1 MTDQSI
7 LEIALEYIER
17 GWNPVPI
24 PFREKGPTGNG
35 WQARV
40 ITADTAPQ
48 FFNGGPL
55 NIGVILGPTSSGLTD
70 IDLDCPEAIALAPY
84 ILPATD
90 AVFGRQS
97 KPASHFL
104 YTTALAGVVNK
115 AAQRFK
121 DPMPNAMMVE
131 LRVGGAKGA
140 QTVFP
145 GSIHESGEA
154 IIWVKNGE
162 PAAVDSEELQRR
174 VRELAAYCLI
184 VRHWPAPGSG
194 GGHDAGLV
202 LGGFLA
208 RLGRSADETK
218 HIAEIITSV
227 AGDPKAANRVE
238 AAVDAAQAHAGGK
251 TSRGL
256 PALCEMVGEREGK
269 KIAEWLGYRDTPQPQ
284 IDERRAGL
292 PQLHIDAADL
302 TATAK
307 QLAKMIAERE
317 DFLFNGNWPVRLI
330 SEAGDMPHAIE
341 VTKESVRVLAHEIC
355 NPVVV
360 TKRGPRPV
368 SLGNDVAVLYLN
380 GLAGRWG
387 LKPFRGITTTPIL
400 AEDGS
405 IRSASGYDST
415 TGLWCHNIPTLSVPD
430 TPSEEDAKAAL
441 ARIRHAF
448 CTFPFADGERIP
460 DSVLEVEVIDPSKPA
475 GLDESSFAVA
485 LLTAVCRPCLELAPG
500 FLCEAPS
507 FSGAGT
513 GKGMLVKAIC
523 IIASGAPPSAFTS
536 GHDADE
542 FDKRLTAALVQAR
555 PAIFL
560 DNFNAKELK
569 SDILASA
576 LTENPAEVRVMG
588 QTKMVPLHVR
598 TFIGITGNGVQPS
611 EDMARRLIV
620 TRLDAQMENPEERK
634 FAPGFLGDIA
644 IARADLLTD
653 ALTIWRWGRQNKG
666 TIPCGRPLGS
676 YEVWCGWVRDPLLT
690 LGMRDPVDRVAE
702 IKAGDPNRQALCEI
716 LDVWWE
722 VHRGEPVKASDL
734 DPKITE
740 HILGAHRSDG
750 SVNRQSVTG
759 WLRQITGTRI
769 AGYSLS
775 KTMRGPKSEL
785 VAYYCLIK
793 DPVA

>member
-1 MTDQSI
+1 MADQSI
-7 LEIALEYIER
+7 LEIALDYIER

-48 FFNGGPL
+48 FFNGGPQ
-55 NIGVILGPTSSGLTD
+55 NIGVILGPTSRGLTD

-104 YTTALAGVVNK
+104 YATELAGVVNK

-121 DPMPNAMMVE
+121 DPTPNAMMVE
-131 LRVGGAKGA
+131 LRIGGAKGA

-154 IIWVKNGE
+154 IIWVTNGE
-162 PAAVDSEELQRR
+162 PATVDSEELQHR

-194 GGHDAGLV
+194 GGHDAGLIF
-202 LGGFLA
+202 GGFLA
-208 RLGRSADETK
+208 RLGRSADEIERITEM
-218 HIAEIITSV
+218 IAAVT
-227 AGDPKAANRVE
+227 GDPKAANRVQ
-238 AAVDAAQAHAGGK
+238 AAVDAAQAHVDGK
-251 TSRGL
+251 NAYGL
-256 PALCEMVGEREGK
+256 PALCETFGEREGK
-269 KIAEWLGYRDTPQPQ
+269 KIAKWLGYQDTPQPQ

-307 QLAKMIAERE
+307 QLAEMVAARD
-317 DFLFNGNWPVRLI
+317 DFLFNGNWPIRI
-330 SEAGDMPHAIE
+330 ITETGDVPRAIE
-341 VTKESVRVLAHEIC
+341 VTKEALRVEAHEIC

-360 TKRGPRPV
+360 TKRGSRPV

-400 AEDGS
+400 GDDGS
-405 IRSASGYDST
+405 IRSASGYDSA
-415 TGLWCHNIPTLSVPD
+415 TGLWCHNIPTLSMPD
-430 TPSEEDAKAAL
+430 APNEQEVRVAL
-441 ARIRHAF
+441 ARIRHTF
-448 CTFPFADGERIP
+448 RTFPFADGERVA
-460 DSVLEVEVIDPSKPA
+460 DLALEVEVIDPSKPA

-485 LLTAVCRPCLELAPG
+485 LLTAACRPCLELAPG

-523 IIASGAPPSAFTS
+523 IIASGASPSAFTS

-560 DNFNAKELK
+560 DNFNGKELK
-569 SDILASA
+569 SDILDSA
-576 LTENPAEVRVMG
+576 LTENPAEVRIMG

-598 TFIGITGNGVQPS
+598 TFIGITGNGVQPAQ
-611 EDMARRLIV
+611 DMARRLIV
-620 TRLDAQMENPEERK
+620 TRLDAKMENPEERK
-634 FAPGFLGDIA
+634 FAPGFLNGIA
-644 IARADLLTD
+644 AARANLLTD
-653 ALTIWRWGRQNKG
+653 ALTIWRWGRQNKDM
-666 TIPCGRPLGS
+666 IPCGRPLGS
-676 YEVWCGWVRDPLLT
+676 YEVWCEWVRDPLLA
-690 LGMRDPVDRVAE
+690 LGMRDPVERVGE
-702 IKAGDPNRQALCEI
+702 IKAEDPKRQAIC
-716 LDVWWE
+716 DVFDAWWAI
-722 VHRGEPVKASDL
+722 HRGESVKASDL
-734 DPKITE
+734 AREVTE
-740 HILGAHRSDG
+740 RIPDAHGFDG
-750 SVNRQSVTG
+750 SVNRQRVAG
-759 WLRQITGTRI
+759 WLRQHASTRVGGYGINQIPGSSHGEPVKLYQLTKIT
-769 AGYSLS
+769 
-775 KTMRGPKSEL
+775 E
-785 VAYYCLIK
+785 
-793 DPVA
+793 

>member
-1 MTDQSI
+1 MAESI
-7 LEIALEYIER
+7 LDVALEYIGR

-24 PFREKGPTGNG
+24 PFREKGPKGKE

-48 FFNGGPL
+48 YFNSGPQ
-55 NIGVILGPTSSGLTD
+55 NIGVILGPSSRGLTD
-70 IDLDCPEAIALAPY
+70 VDLDCPEAVVLAPHV
-84 ILPATD
+84 LPATG
-90 AVFGRQS
+90 AIFGRAS
-97 KPASHFL
+97 KPASHYL
-104 YTTALAGVVNK
+104 YVTDLADKTKTAG
-115 AAQRFK
+115 QRFI
-121 DPMPNAMMVE
+121 DPTPNAMVVE
-131 LRVGGAKGA
+131 LRTGGGGKAA

-145 GSIHESGEA
+145 GSVHPSGEPITWA
-154 IIWVKNGE
+154 NDGE
-162 PAAVDSEELQRR
+162 PTEVDSAELQQC
-174 VRELAAYCLI
+174 VRELAAYSII
-184 VRHWPAPGSG
+184 VRHWPVAGSG
-194 GGHDAGLV
+194 GGHEAGCI

-208 RLGRSADETK
+208 RLGQSADDIK
-218 HIAEIITSV
+218 RIAEIITSA

-238 AAVDAAQAHAGGK
+238 AAVDAAEAHAKGENVY
-251 TSRGL
+251 GL
-256 PALCEMVGEREGK
+256 PKLCEMFGEREGK
-269 KIAEWLGYRDTPQPQ
+269 KIAEWLGYQDTPQ
-284 IDERRAGL
+284 IDERRANL
-292 PQLHIDAADL
+292 PQLHVNLADL

-307 QLAKMIAERE
+307 QLAKIIAER
-317 DFLFNGNWPVRLI
+317 DVLFNGNWPVRLV
-330 SEAGDMPHAIE
+330 SEDGMPHAIE

-355 NPVVV
+355 NPVVI
-360 TKRGPRPV
+360 TKRGTRAV
-368 SLGNDVAVLYLN
+368 SLGNDVAVLYLH
-380 GLAGRWG
+380 GLAGQWG
-387 LKPFRGITTTPIL
+387 LKPFRGITTTPVL
-400 AEDGS
+400 GDDGS
-405 IRSASGYDST
+405 IRSASGYDSA

-430 TPSEEDAKAAL
+430 APSEQEAAAAL
-441 ARIRHAF
+441 ARIRHTF
-448 CTFPFADGERIP
+448 RTFPFADGERIS
-460 DSVLEVEVIDPSKPA
+460 DKVLEAEVIDPSKPA

-569 SDILASA
+569 SDILAAA
-576 LTENPAEVRVMG
+576 LTENPAQVRIMG

-598 TFIGITGNGVQPS
+598 TFVGITGNGVTPS

-620 TRLDAQMENPEERK
+620 TRLDAKMEDPEQRK

-644 IARADLLTD
+644 AARADLLTD
-653 ALTIWRWGRQNKG
+653 ALTIWRWGRQTTG
-666 TIPCGRPLGS
+666 MVLCGRPLGS
-676 YEVWCGWVRDPLLT
+676 YEVWSGWVRDPLLA

-702 IKAGDPNRQALCEI
+702 IKAGDPKRQALCDI
-716 LDVWWE
+716 FDAWWE
-722 VHRGEPVKASDL
+722 AHRGEPVKAGDL
-734 DPKITE
+734 APEVTE
-740 HILGAHRSDG
+740 HILGAHRPDG

-759 WLRQITGTRI
+759 WLRQVTGTRI

-775 KTMRGPKSEL
+775 KTVRGPKSEL

-793 DPVA
+793 ESVS